1 MADYGVNINLR
12 VKGQSG
18 LDRLNAKVKQ
28 LTRSVDD
35 IRQIDIMNPRNTGG
49 KAGQGAR
56 NELKDGDET
65 ILEIYW
71 NPLTIAERESIV
83 ARSGEGGSNEDFA
96 LNLMI
101 TKALDKNGNRLFQDG
116 HKASLRREVNATT
129 LQDIQLAMLNSGSE
143 YKLEEAKADLKS

>member
-1 MADYGVNINLR
+1 MEAIELLKNKFGVSQKYLY
-12 VKGQSG
+12 K
-18 LDRLNAKVKQ
+18 
-28 LTRSVDD
+28 
-35 IRQIDIMNPRNTGG
+35 
-49 KAGQGAR
+49 
-56 NELKDGDET
+56 LKDGDET

-116 HKASLRREVNATT
+116 HKASLRREVNAGI
-129 LQDIQLAMLNSGSE
+129 LQEIQLAMLGSGDE

>member
-1 MADYGVNINLR
+1 MEAIELLKNKFGVSQ
-12 VKGQSG
+12 KY
-18 LDRLNAKVKQ
+18 
-28 LTRSVDD
+28 
-35 IRQIDIMNPRNTGG
+35 MY
-49 KAGQGAR
+49 
-56 NELKDGDET
+56 ELKEGDAT
-65 ILEIYW
+65 VLEIYW
-71 NPLTIAERESIV
+71 NPLTIAEREMIV
-83 ARSGEGGSNEDFA
+83 AKSGDSGSNDDFA